1 MPHYQ
6 TQDLAVPGGSLRF
19 AQWGRR
25 GPVVLASHGLTANHT
40 CWHALA
46 DQLGDELRLVAPDH
60 RGRGG
65 SANIRGPFGMDCH
78 ARDLVAI
85 LDALELPQ
93 ADLVVG
99 HSMGGFVAAVACAE
113 YPQRFR
119 QALFVDGGFPLI
131 DELPAGMSV
140 EQLTQAIIGQSMQ
153 RLDMRF
159 ASRLAYQEFWK
170 QHPAFAEA
178 WSDYVAEYVDYDLV
192 GAEPELHS
200 GVCKQSILE
209 DVASELVSDIIP
221 QALGKLQQP
230 VRFLQAPRGLTNAE
244 PLYTAERIAAW
255 GSTLPHFSHAVVADV
270 NHFTITLSRAGAAAL
285 AAEVR
290 GLLA

>member
-6 TQDLAVPGGSLRF
+6 AQDLAVPGGSLRF
-19 AQWGRR
+19 AQWGQR

-46 DQLGDELRLVAPDH
+46 DQLGDDFRLIAPDH

-65 SANIRGPFGMDCH
+65 SAGISGPFGMEAH
-78 ARDLVAI
+78 ASDLIAI
-85 LDALELPQ
+85 LDFLQLPQ

-99 HSMGGFVAAVACAE
+99 HSMGGFVAAVACAG

-159 ASRLAYQEFWK
+159 ASRLEYHAFWQ
-170 QHPAFAEA
+170 QHPAFVDA
-178 WSDYVAEYVDYDLV
+178 WSDYVREYVDYDLV
-192 GAEPELHS
+192 GEAPGLQS
-200 GVCKQSILE
+200 GVSKASILD
-209 DVASELVSDIIP
+209 DVASELVSDVIP
-221 QALGKLQQP
+221 EALGSLQQP
-230 VRFLQAPRGLTNAE
+230 VRFVQAPRGLTNGD
-244 PLYTAERIAAW
+244 PLYTPERIAD
-255 GSTLPHFSHAVVADV
+255 GGRRLPHFSHAVAANV
-270 NHFTITLSRAGAAAL
+270 NHFTIVLSRAGAEQL

-290 GLLA
+290 GLLT